1 MVAANEPDEELLAW
15 AAGVAAAIRE
25 GLARAA
31 ADPSTA
37 RRLTLPASGRRGGDP
52 VGYAAVVD
60 ELSAR
65 LLDGAPPLPDP
76 ERTARNI
83 VARVARQVF
92 LHLETSNQEPV
103 TEIAPDLIVFALTPY
118 VGLAT
123 ARRLAE

>member
-1 MVAANEPDEELLAW
+1 MVAANEPDDALLIW
-15 AAGVAAAIRE
+15 AASVAAAIRE
-25 GLARAA
+25 GLTRAA
-31 ADPSTA
+31 ADPATA

-52 VGYAAVVD
+52 DGYAAAVD

-76 ERTARNI
+76 GRAARN
-83 VARVARQVF
+83 VVVRVARQVL
-92 LHLETSNQEPV
+92 LHLETRPEEPV